1 MNPPL
6 ATSVLARCRNAEMSA
21 IAYRISTIFFH
32 SGVEDII
39 RLNRLGVCMSHS
51 RMLNLQRQMG
61 KFFDAKVLIWKN
73 DAEKKLSALR
83 FLEDLSC
90 NQLARDDDMNV
101 DKEINLDVEA
111 VQQYKY
117 FSTDAHERC
126 VEIMDETK
134 RQLGESLNTDDVLF
148 SAIQNLKGDDIPYY
162 K

>member
-1 MNPPL
+1 MLEIAYLSFKNSKFSGGACPQTPL
-6 ATSVLARCRNAEMSA
+6 KSEMSA

-32 SGVEDII
+32 SGVSYEDII

-90 NQLARDDDMNV
+90 NQLAR
-101 DKEINLDVEA
+101 
-111 VQQYKY
+111 
-117 FSTDAHERC
+117 TR
-126 VEIMDETK
+126 
-134 RQLGESLNTDDVLF
+134 
-148 SAIQNLKGDDIPYY
+148 
-162 K
+162 

>member
-1 MNPPL
+1 
-6 ATSVLARCRNAEMSA
+6 
-21 IAYRISTIFFH
+21 
-32 SGVEDII
+32 
-39 RLNRLGVCMSHS
+39 
-51 RMLNLQRQMG
+51 MLNLQRQMG

-73 DAEKKLSALR
+73 DAEKKLTALR

-90 NQLARDDDMNV
+90 NQLARDDDDINV
-101 DKEINLDVEA
+101 EKEINLDVEA

-117 FSTDAHERC
+117 FSTDAHKRC

-148 SAIQNLKGDDIPYY
+148 SAIQNLKGYNIPYY

>member
-1 MNPPL
+1 
-6 ATSVLARCRNAEMSA
+6 
-21 IAYRISTIFFH
+21 
-32 SGVEDII
+32 
-39 RLNRLGVCMSHS
+39 
-51 RMLNLQRQMG
+51 MG

-90 NQLARDDDMNV
+90 NQLARDDDDMNV

-148 SAIQNLKGDDIPYY
+148 SAIQNLKGDDITSKRAFYCLISDNTFMFSTFCIAIY
-162 K
+162 SC